1 MMIRRTI
8 VFSGIVQGVGFR
20 YGVLS
25 QSADFEITGTVENLA
40 DGTVRM
46 VAEGT
51 PDEIDRFVGRVLATT
66 RGRVANVEQFDE
78 ASEGCF
84 RSFTIQRR

>member
-1 MMIRRTI
+1 MMIRRTV

-20 YGVLS
+20 YGALT
-25 QSADFEITGTVENLA
+25 QSADFEVTGTVENLV

-51 PDEIDRFVGRVLATT
+51 PKEIDRFVGRVLATT
-66 RGRVANVEQFDE
+66 RGRVTNVEQYDE
-78 ASEGCF
+78 VPEGCF